1 MQAFLSIFRLR
12 QKSLV
17 RALILTLGSFAASL
31 HLAGFPH
38 IESLHGSRWQW
49 LALLFAAWGMLETLR
64 CLQRKWSLYHAGILL
79 LLYTDMMILAMIIF
93 VVAFF

>member
-1 MQAFLSIFRLR
+1 M
-12 QKSLV
+12 
-17 RALILTLGSFAASL
+17 ILTLGAFVASL

-38 IESLHGSRWQW
+38 IENLHGSRWQW
-49 LALLFAAWGMLETLR
+49 ATLLVSAWGTLETLR